1 MNIKMATPKIRDTA
15 HVVDGDALSF
25 DDHRIGRLRLIWRVI
40 LAFSGIGGFGS
51 GITGLILSG
60 LTFMRLA
67 DPRSGIRIAVPML
80 VVLCLSLLMM
90 AAHAMDRLRDL
101 NAAP

>member
-1 MNIKMATPKIRDTA
+1 MATPEIRDTA
-15 HVVDGDALSF
+15 YMADGDALSF
-25 DDHRIGRLRLIWRVI
+25 DDHRIGRLRLFWRVI

-60 LTFMRLA
+60 LTFMRA
-67 DPRSGIRIAVPML
+67 VDPRSEVRIAVPIL

-101 NAAP
+101 SAAP